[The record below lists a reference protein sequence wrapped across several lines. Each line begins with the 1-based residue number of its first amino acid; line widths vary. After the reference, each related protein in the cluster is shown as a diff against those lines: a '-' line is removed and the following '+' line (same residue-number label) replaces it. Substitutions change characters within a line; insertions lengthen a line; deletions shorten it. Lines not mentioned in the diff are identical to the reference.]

1 MKKKRIIVVAALAA
15 LIALVGGTVAYYSD
29 SVSFENIFT
38 TASDKVE
45 YTETFESPRN
55 WKSCDTTPKT
65 LVITNKSDTPVAARF
80 KMEEY
85 WKVNGSTSAGKTS
98 DLSLTYQNQRVAIIN
113 FQNENDWEQQGDWWV
128 YKGTLNKDQS
138 TSSLLA
144 SVSYNCSINFVEGV
158 TYSADGKSGTT
169 NTNAYDNATYHLDI
183 TAQTVPAAQKESA
196 WGN

>member
-1 MKKKRIIVVAALAA
+1 MRKKRIIAVIGLAA
-15 LIALVGGTVAYYSD
+15 LTALVGGTVAYLND
-29 SVSFENIFT
+29 SNSFENNFKL
-38 TASDKVE
+38 ASGEVE

-98 DLSLTYQNQRVAIIN
+98 DLSLTHQNQRVAIIN
-113 FQNENDWEQQGDWWV
+113 FQNQNDWEQKGDWWV
-128 YKGTLNKDQS
+128 YKATLNKDQS

-144 SVSYNCSINFVEGV
+144 SVTYNCSINFVDDV
-158 TYSADGKSGTT
+158 TYSADGKTGIT
-169 NTNAYDNATYHLDI
+169 NTNTYDNAKYHLDI
-183 TAQTVPAAQKESA
+183 TAQTVPATQKEAA

>member
-1 MKKKRIIVVAALAA
+1 MRKKRIIAVIGLAA
-15 LIALVGGTVAYYSD
+15 LTALVGGTVAYLND
-29 SVSFENIFT
+29 SNSFENNFKL
-38 TASDKVE
+38 ASGEVE

-113 FQNENDWEQQGDWWV
+113 FQNQNDWEQKGDWWV

-144 SVSYNCSINFVEGV
+144 SVTYNCSINFVDDV
-158 TYSADGKSGTT
+158 TYSADGKTSIT
-169 NTNAYDNATYHLDI
+169 NTNTYDNAKYHLDI
-183 TAQTVPAAQKESA
+183 TAQTVPATQKEAA

>member
-1 MKKKRIIVVAALAA
+1 MRKKRIIAVIGLAA
-15 LIALVGGTVAYYSD
+15 LTALVGGTVAYLND
-29 SVSFENIFT
+29 SNSFENNFKL
-38 TASDKVE
+38 ASSEVE

-98 DLSLTYQNQRVAIIN
+98 DLSLTHQNQRVAIIN
-113 FQNENDWEQQGDWWV
+113 FQNQNDWEQKGDWWV

-144 SVSYNCSINFVEGV
+144 SVTYNCSINFVDDV
-158 TYSADGKSGTT
+158 TYSADGKTGIT
-169 NTNAYDNATYHLDI
+169 NTNTYDNAKYHLDI
-183 TAQTVPAAQKESA
+183 TAQTVPATQKEAA